1 MAKQKLIARGKLE
14 FTNNLPEFLD
24 NKERLAA
31 KVITQGSMLILTEAS
46 YRTPIETNNLLNSY
60 KRGIS
65 KDGSKIKGVI
75 YNTAEYAAYVHD
87 PAVRQTFTRDSAVKE
102 FLKVGAE
109 SAKPLIDAL
118 LKKAL
123 KV

>member
-1 MAKQKLIARGKLE
+1 
-14 FTNNLPEFLD
+14 
-24 NKERLAA
+24 
-31 KVITQGSMLILTEAS
+31 MLILTEAS
-46 YRTPIETNNLLNSY
+46 YRTPIDTNNLLNSY

-87 PAVRQTFTRDSAVKE
+87 PAVKQRFTRDSATKE

-109 SAKPLIDAL
+109 AAKPMIDAL
-118 LKKAL
+118 LLKAL
-123 KV
+123 KA